1 MTSFKHLGAVLDA
14 CFVDRFHVCS
24 GSLDKIIRQYVP
36 SHRVSSRL
44 IAPHLMAEVLMAR
57 VLDRFELSSSSESK
71 IGEHEQAVRCTEY
84 SDSINALISGS
95 WDATLK
101 VWDLRANS
109 CTSTHSL
116 GNKVRRCTSAR
127 KRERARARDIARD
140 IAPYQS
146 WR

>member
-1 MTSFKHLGAVLDA
+1 MA
-14 CFVDRFHVCS
+14 
-24 GSLDKIIRQYVP
+24 
-36 SHRVSSRL
+36 RL
-44 IAPHLMAEVLMAR
+44 I
-57 VLDRFELSSSSESK
+57 DRFELSSSSESK

-116 GNKVRRCTSAR
+116 GNKVRRCISPTSAR
-127 KRERARARDIARD
+127 ESDRERAILHAINHGADSRNATTTCSASPCR
-140 IAPYQS
+140 
-146 WR
+146 W